1 MKILALDI
9 ATTTGWAVLE
19 IKGKKAN
26 INYGS
31 ITVNSKNRLKEINN
45 EVKTLIKNHR
55 PDIVLIEDVFFSRNF
70 KSFKILSMMHAATYL
85 GCVAIS
91 NPIILEAN
99 ATAIRKAIG
108 VKNTEREK
116 IKPLVMK
123 MINQMFGIR
132 LKDNDVTDAIAI
144 IIAYLN
150 DKKVF
155 RVFGQ

>member
-9 ATTTGWAVLE
+9 ATTTGWAILE
-19 IKGKKAN
+19 IKGIKAN

-31 ITVNSKNRLKEINN
+31 ITVNPKNRLKEVNN
-45 EVKTLIKNHR
+45 AIKDLMKNK

-70 KSFKILSMMHAATYL
+70 KSFKVLSMMHSAAYL
-85 GCVAIS
+85 ACVSVS
-91 NPIILEAN
+91 NPLVLEAN

-108 VKNTEREK
+108 IKNTEREK

-123 MINQMFGIR
+123 KINQMFKIK

-150 DKKVF
+150 DRKVF
-155 RVFGQ
+155 KNFSQ